1 MFFQGHIK
9 GKALSARLILVLF
22 LFLSTIGTFLPAGA
36 AEVKPA
42 APAESKKLPGAPV
55 LIDKNTLFY
64 VPARV
69 LSFSPEERAKL
80 IEERIKR
87 LLKDPLLQIN
97 SIVAVDAET
106 TSEVVAGDTVIM
118 TVTDDDAR
126 AAGRKRLVLAQE
138 YAQIIK
144 NTIDAKR
151 KEYSLKAIVFGAI
164 FAFIATG
171 VLILLLLLMKK
182 VFRKVYAKLTS
193 WEGTRIRALRFQNLE
208 ILSAGQ
214 ATTFLIRLAEFARF
228 AIVIILFYFY
238 IPLLLS
244 FFPWTRGIA
253 AAIYD
258 YIFSPLRL
266 IGQSAVSYLPK
277 LFFLL
282 IIFLVTYY
290 ALKFI
295 KFFFKALE
303 KGTISFPGFYQK
315 WAGPTYKI
323 ARFLAYAFAAV
334 VAFPYLPGSDS
345 PAFRG
350 VSIFIGV
357 LFSLGSTGVVS
368 NAVAGASL
376 TST

>member
-1 MFFQGHIK
+1 M
-9 GKALSARLILVLF
+9 
-22 LFLSTIGTFLPAGA
+22 
-36 AEVKPA
+36 KPA